1 MIENRSVFIAVPFFL
16 AVFFLP
22 VPVVPDCFEACNRV
36 FSRQCSG
43 KSKKLY
49 LSQKYDNVE
58 HKNYILNKIIINS
71 YDETA
76 IIVMKMTIL
85 GGPRPP
91 QAAEKMEYFCVLG
104 GNLASVPPLVNHIF
118 GTRGGNTR

>member
-1 MIENRSVFIAVPFFL
+1 M
-16 AVFFLP
+16 
-22 VPVVPDCFEACNRV
+22 
-36 FSRQCSG
+36 
-43 KSKKLY
+43 
-49 LSQKYDNVE
+49 E

-91 QAAEKMEYFCVLG
+91 QAAEKMGYFCVLG
-104 GNLASVPPLVNHIF
+104 GNLASVPPLLI
-118 GTRGGNTR
+118 TLLEQGGEHSLEIPLISELQMNQCLPNF

>member
-1 MIENRSVFIAVPFFL
+1 M
-16 AVFFLP
+16 
-22 VPVVPDCFEACNRV
+22 
-36 FSRQCSG
+36 
-43 KSKKLY
+43 
-49 LSQKYDNVE
+49 E

-91 QAAEKMEYFCVLG
+91 QAAEKMGYFCVLG
-104 GNLASVPPLVNHIF
+104 GNLASVPPLVNYNF
-118 GTRGGNTR
+118 GTRGGTLARNTSDAFYGSIAWS

>member
-1 MIENRSVFIAVPFFL
+1 M
-16 AVFFLP
+16 
-22 VPVVPDCFEACNRV
+22 
-36 FSRQCSG
+36 
-43 KSKKLY
+43 K
-49 LSQKYDNVE
+49 

-104 GNLASVPPLVNHIF
+104 GNLASVPPLLI
-118 GTRGGNTR
+118 TLLEQGGEHSLEIPLIGFFINSIYSDLGDNS